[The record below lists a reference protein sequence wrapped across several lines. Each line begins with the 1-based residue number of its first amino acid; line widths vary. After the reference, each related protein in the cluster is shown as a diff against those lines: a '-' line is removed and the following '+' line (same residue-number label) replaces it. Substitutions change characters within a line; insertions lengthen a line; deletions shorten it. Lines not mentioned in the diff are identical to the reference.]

1 VAAGAGHQ
9 GLGRRLVCE
18 VADSL
23 RARGV
28 GRLVARPTGRAGG
41 TPRLLR
47 SAAFVP
53 VGAFRAAAHVVVPVG
68 AFRAAAH
75 VGASRTGVPA
85 DDEASW
91 WELEL

>member
-53 VGAFRAAAHVVVPVG
+53 VGAFRAAAHV
-68 AFRAAAH
+68 
-75 VGASRTGVPA
+75 GASRTGVPA